1 MPPSSAPTSS
11 PTNSANTEWE
21 TSLQNLHTSQE
32 SLTLNSPDSSA
43 TTNTFERI
51 HLGANGEDVVRGT
64 CQDWR
69 FFMLGNSRD
78 MAQSTKWKGS
88 SLLMA
93 SRSGNPREDS
103 INDTVELCR
112 GPAVLELIAA
122 LFPDDGSTDSKTAT
136 DVLCEDTYWSTQ
148 SCFKGG
154 EAMQGLCVSA
164 TADNCAVDLCAGDAA
179 RNVGLG
185 AERWVSP
192 CSEYESLLE
201 FDQWRMGSAGEMLP
215 PKGLIHALTIGYDR
229 DLTSQPAAMQD
240 TWVAA
245 NRTSAIATVRINT
258 TADAG
263 MPSLAGTLYCDAYP
277 IGSPAPATPGVI
289 ADAERMAAI
298 GRSDGSGVVDV
309 QINVTNLL
317 PSTDYT
323 LYCACESE
331 DGVMS
336 SPDAVNTTGSFAGS
350 SFRTDF
356 GKTVDVRVLG
366 KTVGLKQTIYKAV
379 EIAIEAP
386 PSDEVTFKVQLRERF
401 SGELRNILFPSLVT
415 FDKRDSALTRSLGI
429 RTQEDVEQTTYVH
442 VEVSGPSADE
452 FDVSFVLYDSPLPVV
467 VDVVQTAPPAP
478 KITSAQ
484 FSADGTSILV
494 LFDSVTD
501 VGGMLSHD
509 LEGEFRCD
517 LLLSFSRSSDA
528 AYSKCRWQDSAS
540 ILIFPRGHYTPSGTV
555 SVSETVFLLDGSY
568 ELRAHCESKSFSQAD
583 CSDFSA
589 STMGQADGVEISPPF
604 FTVVPTVSI
613 AAPAILYNTGGSGL
627 SIDLSGS
634 SGSGGRGWETISI
647 TAISPDEAAAAV
659 VTEFISGNVFRT
671 GLVSGLEANV
681 PVITFAADQD
691 YTFMVEMC
699 NFLTMCGRATHRV
712 LVMNGTAS
720 AQELGAAYSPPPTVR
735 VAGKAVR
742 VVDAGAPFL
751 LSADAFVSTLD
762 DNNVEVHVT
771 TGMSFVWT
779 VRENGLNRNDIRSTS
794 RNPLKFQLPANV
806 LRFGS
811 EYTVR
816 LTALHVTSYRSGS
829 AEVRVKVPTATIVPV
844 VRGGLDHTI
853 SRNDLYLDASAS
865 YDEGRG
871 EEDLQFR
878 WECSLIEPTIDGSA
892 CGVTIRGRDQALPNA
907 RATPRR
913 DMGDTV
919 SRVTLTVFDSQRSE
933 KVHLTVRVAATVEEG
948 SFAPEVLLA
957 RTPTVRKMDVGSKLV
972 LNAKVQH
979 TASADVEWHISPHM
993 DLEVLSPSRISQL
1006 VSMPES
1012 AVGAEHTLTTKF
1024 VNLVIPA
1031 HTLLP
1036 RQTFTFTLLAMD
1048 ASNNTIFTQ
1057 SSMEVVTNGAP
1068 QPGRFTVSPT
1078 TGVEFTTVFDLHASL
1093 WEDEDLPLTYSFT
1106 YQDPR
1111 DERELV
1117 RLPLKTR
1124 DARSRYLTKAPAGFA
1139 DNDFELQVFVNI
1151 FDAFSAFSSATVAIT
1166 VEEDD
1171 DNVDANFVESE
1182 VRGFM
1187 EAASA
1192 ADGDSFDVNA
1202 AKSTVSRASSFMNRV
1217 SCSTSASRNCGTLK
1231 RLKCS
1236 KGVVPDTCGA
1246 CVYGYFG
1253 QNGPAN
1259 TPCVDE
1265 ATWLVRS
1272 SPDPLALQH
1281 KACPGNC
1288 FGGGN
1293 CTFVSADSLAPI
1305 RADRECF
1312 IGDVTC
1318 EAVCAC
1324 VTGFGG
1330 KFCQFTD
1337 ADASRRRAARGEM
1350 VLLELQAMSFE
1361 GDVAGNIDKDE
1372 FEARAA
1378 TLASLGKN
1386 PDDFTYS
1393 SRELYLAAVMTT
1405 LQMALDKGFSV
1416 EDADGLVAATDYCM
1430 DLIKVN
1436 ASSSGYADGVTTV
1449 RRIAKLSNR
1458 LAMNDPE
1465 VGEAAP
1471 VGHLGTDI
1479 RSEVQAFD
1487 ADQASPTAGDVTTA
1501 VDLLLPKSF
1510 NERIRDLERTDGSSG
1525 MGAGMKMNGPKQG
1538 EGELRLALSEVNALT
1553 YGIDMKKKL
1562 YANPLRL
1569 EMKEKGGHDGVCTS
1583 YFGSVQEKTITFT
1596 VPHAAQ
1602 QIFDAPYGG
1611 SYHEVVCGER
1621 DISTKYVSCGND
1633 LEDIVVEC
1641 TGAVEPYVVEVQCQ
1655 LKLQQPRCDMLAEE
1669 VDWDGLAATET
1680 LDPARAGGCEID
1692 LDASDP
1698 LQTTCVCNLCNSP
1711 QMYGYGTTKYHNNPR
1726 RQLGA
1731 AGDAAEFG
1739 GTVELVAMSSYVV
1752 NDFGRSFSKLT
1763 ELGDGGLWEEA
1774 LVIYIFFIV
1783 IFGGVF
1789 ATVMLS
1795 ELIHANRRN
1804 MAEKLARRRKKQE
1817 QRRRHK
1823 AGRGGIGR
1831 KVKPSKQSGGSAE
1844 MKAALQ
1850 AKLYKGLDKHGKKKS
1865 DDKEYLDK
1873 MIFQYVGSFFP
1884 GTFSD
1889 DIGHRRLG
1897 RELMDHQMLSMI
1909 FSGDSLVNRLAAAGY
1924 LVTTVALS
1932 SALVAFLLAL
1942 QYPSDDGEC
1951 ETFGGQA
1958 ACEEVVSMFD
1968 SDESKCA
1975 WFREVPD
1982 EKREGC
1988 EWKEPDFSV
1997 VVVARVLV
2005 IVVMVTGPMY
2015 GFVNFIFDNVFRA
2028 PTAQQVDQ
2036 EKSVLVMMRRFV
2048 VGMGRNM
2055 RHSIASMGRRGG
2067 INMSSGGDML
2077 GEDGSFSGY
2086 GDSISGEGSMSS
2098 VGGSIVSVGGSLSG
2112 STRRSAAAP
2121 GSFGSS
2127 MSSGRG
2133 SMGSTGGG
2141 GSGMAQGGF
2150 DQDGM
2155 GSAYFWM
2162 DTRLMPAEF
2171 KIATRVG
2178 VEAAVEKLHIDLP
2191 TQLAYARHVHMKK
2204 RIEVDLQRK
2213 VRDKTASKTRRTS
2226 ISDAIVRRMSTV
2238 VNRTTNDYDDVITI
2252 NTNGNHVSETLQNL
2266 FKLLVRELEA
2276 DMTVYRRTLS
2286 PDRKQAFDRQWGIWY
2301 QTDTPRFSRDTVKVQ
2316 SKDFVA
2322 RRVAYALST
2331 ARDKVEEIS
2340 SMPEHHA
2347 GAELMRLFCMDL
2359 LGTDTPKGGTFRR
2372 KYESEFERTKVLSME
2387 FKVCVAVAMALI
2399 NVFLVMICVGY
2410 GATKGS
2416 KWQNSWL
2423 GLCLFKSAFDVLV
2436 KRFTQA
2442 VIIGFAVPN
2451 LILSEVRSIKANLR
2465 RSARRLAKDN
2475 ADFKLDKF
2483 SATDYTFA
2491 SSLLAKQMPHL
2502 LESKII
2508 LMYRDAMPERL
2519 MQNYHK
2525 KNGRRTLLQ
2534 TATFALVV
2542 LLLHFGAL
2550 SEGVKKLVVHIIPS
2564 LFFVLITFGLVMAK
2578 EDPSAFAL
2586 VVSLLTVFFVLPMV
2600 YYFHR
2605 VMNETGEIES
2615 QAKRSSNAQ
2624 SMMAGMS
2631 FMAPSS
2637 KGQVDSKAKFDTEAC
2652 WVDSDDD
2659 DSDDE
2664 TSFSPPKDW
2673 REDAQAVLRVSAA
2686 AFGCSGAG
2694 RNSDDEA
2701 KGDVPLPFIGG
2712 RGPPVLVA
2720 VAPAT
2725 ATASAPA
2732 HVSEPIVSAPIVS
2745 LPTASA
2751 NLDEARG
2758 TEKVVNEGDAVLAK
2772 ETEADA
2778 ALGRV
2783 DTRGWSDD
2791 DSVDEKA
2798 EVRGAKSTAVD
2809 AINNSEDEGGATRVV
2824 RRKARKKAAPMKS
2837 KSRKNLK
2844 KEKSTR
2850 MVESAAD
2857 AAAAAVSLAQST
2869 GIDDTHAVSSS
2880 VVPVPQKEAPGAP
2893 AFAHA
2898 NAFNGSM
2905 SDDSDLDSETRAVTD
2920 GVVGLSMAAGNVNG
2934 VLSPAPRGIR
2944 AMLDSETEDDETAGP
2959 VRVRRS
2965 IERGKSG
2972 RKC

>member
-1 MPPSSAPTSS
+1 
-11 PTNSANTEWE
+11 
-21 TSLQNLHTSQE
+21 
-32 SLTLNSPDSSA
+32 LNSPDSSA

-51 HLGANGEDVVRGT
+51 HLGANGEEVVRGT

-69 FFMLGNSRD
+69 FFMLGDSRD
-78 MAQSTKWKGS
+78 MAQSTKWRGS

-112 GPAVLELIAA
+112 GSAVLELIAA
-122 LFPDDGSTDSKTAT
+122 LFPDDGFTGSKNAT
-136 DVLCEDTYWSTQ
+136 DVLCEGAYWSTQ
-148 SCFKGG
+148 SCFKANG
-154 EAMQGLCVSA
+154 EPMQGVCVSDA
-164 TADNCAVDLCAGDAA
+164 TDQCAVDLCAANAA
-179 RNVGLG
+179 QDLSLV

-192 CSEYESLLE
+192 CSEYESLLK
-201 FDQWRMGSAGEMLP
+201 FNQWRKGTSGEMLP
-215 PKGLIHALTIGYDR
+215 PKGLIHVLTIGYDR
-229 DLTSQPAAMQD
+229 DLTSQPAAMLD

-245 NRTSAIATVRINT
+245 NRTSAIATVRIDT
-258 TADAG
+258 TAEAG
-263 MPSLAGTLYCDAYP
+263 MPSLAGMLYCDAYP
-277 IGSPAPATPGVI
+277 VGLPAPATPGVI
-289 ADAERMAAI
+289 ADAERMTAI
-298 GRSDGSGVVDV
+298 GHSDGSGVVDV
-309 QINVTNLL
+309 QVNVTNLL

-336 SPDAVNTTGSFAGS
+336 SSDAVNATGSFAGS

-356 GKTVDVRVLG
+356 GKAVDVRVLA
-366 KTVGLKQTIYKAV
+366 KTVGLKQTIHKAI

-401 SGELRNILFPSLVT
+401 TGEVRNILFPSFVT
-415 FDKRDSALTRSLGI
+415 FDKRDSALTRFLGI
-429 RTQEDVEQTTYVH
+429 RTKEDVEQTTYVH
-442 VEVSGPSADE
+442 VEVSGPSAHE
-452 FDVSFVLYDSPLPVV
+452 FDVSLVLFDSPLPVV

-478 KITSAQ
+478 KIKSAQ
-484 FSADGTSILV
+484 FSVDGTSIVV
-494 LFDSVTD
+494 LFDSITD
-501 VGGMLSHD
+501 VGGVLSHD

-540 ILIFPRGHYTPSGTV
+540 ILVFPRGRFTPSGTV
-555 SVSETVFLLDGSY
+555 SVGETVFLLDGSY
-568 ELRAHCESKSFSQAD
+568 ELRAHCESKSFSRAD
-583 CSDFSA
+583 CSDFAA
-589 STMGQADGVEISPPF
+589 SVMGQASGVEISPPF
-604 FTVVPTVSI
+604 FAMVPTVSI
-613 AAPAILYNTGGSGL
+613 AAPTVLYNTGGSGM

-634 SGSGGRGWETISI
+634 SGSGGRGWETISV
-647 TAISPDEAAAAV
+647 TAISPDETAAAV
-659 VTEFISGNVFRT
+659 VTEFISGNGFRT
-671 GLVSGLEANV
+671 DLVSGLEANV
-681 PVITFAADQD
+681 PVSFFVADQD
-691 YTFMVEMC
+691 YTFLVEMC

-720 AQELGAAYSPPPTVR
+720 AQELGTAYSPPPTVR

-751 LSADAFVSTLD
+751 LSAEAFVSTLD
-762 DNNVEVHVT
+762 DDNLEVHVT

-816 LTALHVTSYRSGS
+816 LTAVHVASYRSGS

-865 YDEGRG
+865 YDEGHS

-878 WECSLIEPTIDGSA
+878 WECSLVEPTIDDST
-892 CGVTIRGRDQALPNA
+892 CGVNIRGRDRILPNA
-907 RATPRR
+907 RASPRR

-919 SRVTLTVFDSQRSE
+919 SRVTLTVFDSKRSE
-933 KVHLTVRVAATVEEG
+933 KVHLTVRVLATAEQG

-957 RTPTVRKMDVGSKLV
+957 RSPTVRKVDVNSKLV
-972 LNAKVQH
+972 LKAKVQH
-979 TASADVEWHISPHM
+979 TASANVEWHISPHM
-993 DLEVLSPSRISQL
+993 DLEALSPSRINQL

-1012 AVGAEHTLTTKF
+1012 ARGMDPTFSTKF

-1057 SSMEVVTNGAP
+1057 SSLEVVTNGAP
-1068 QPGRFTVSPT
+1068 QPGRFTVAPPK
-1078 TGVEFTTVFDLHASL
+1078 GQEFTTVFDLHASL

-1106 YQDPR
+1106 YLDPR
-1111 DERELV
+1111 DEKELV

-1124 DARSRYLTKAPAGFA
+1124 DARPRYLTKMPAGLV
-1139 DNDFELQVFVNI
+1139 DDDFGLQVFLNV
-1151 FDAFSAFSSATVAIT
+1151 FDAFSAFSSATMTIT
-1166 VEEDD
+1166 VDEDNA
-1171 DNVDANFVESE
+1171 NVDANSVESE

-1202 AKSTVSRASSFMNRV
+1202 AKSTVSRAASFMNRV
-1217 SCSTSASRNCGTLK
+1217 SCSTGESRNCGTLK
-1231 RLKCS
+1231 RLECS

-1265 ATWLVRS
+1265 ATWLARS
-1272 SPDPLALQH
+1272 APDALALQR
-1281 KACPGNC
+1281 KTCPGNC

-1305 RADRECF
+1305 RADRECV

-1324 VTGFGG
+1324 TTGFGG

-1337 ADASRRRAARGEM
+1337 ADASRRRAAREEM

-1361 GDVAGNIDKDE
+1361 GDDAGDMDKDE

-1386 PDDFTYS
+1386 PDDFTYR
-1393 SRELYLAAVMTT
+1393 SRELYLAAIMTS
-1405 LQMALDKGFSV
+1405 LQVALDKGFSV
-1416 EDADGLVAATDYCM
+1416 EEANGLVAATDYCM

-1436 ASSSGYADGVTTV
+1436 ASASGYADVVTTV
-1449 RRIAKLSNR
+1449 RSLAKLSNR

-1465 VGEAAP
+1465 VGEISP

-1487 ADQASPTAGDVTTA
+1487 ADQASNTTGDGTAA
-1501 VDLLLPKSF
+1501 VDLQLPKSA
-1510 NERIRDLERTDGSSG
+1510 NERIRDLERTDGSAS
-1525 MGAGMKMNGPKQG
+1525 GAGMSIKGPKQG

-1553 YGIDMKKKL
+1553 YGVDMKKRL
-1562 YANPLRL
+1562 FANPLRL
-1569 EMKEKGGHDGVCTS
+1569 EMKEKGDHGGVCTS

-1596 VPHAAQ
+1596 VPHAAP

-1621 DISTKYVSCGND
+1621 DISTKYISCGND

-1641 TGAVEPYVVEVQCQ
+1641 TGEVEPYVVEVQCQ
-1655 LKLQQPRCDMLAEE
+1655 MKLQQPRCDMLAEE
-1669 VDWDGLAATET
+1669 VDWDGLASTET
-1680 LDPARAGGCEID
+1680 LDPTRTGGCVID
-1692 LDASDP
+1692 LDASDL

-1711 QMYGYGTTKYHNNPR
+1711 QMYGYGTTKYHNNR

-1731 AGDAAEFG
+1731 VGDAAEFV

-1752 NDFGRSFSKLT
+1752 NDFGRSFSKLA

-1774 LVIYIFFIV
+1774 LVIYIFFII

-1789 ATVMLS
+1789 VTVMVS
-1795 ELIHANRRN
+1795 EMIHANRRN

-1831 KVKPSKQSGGSAE
+1831 KVKPSKQPDGAAE
-1844 MKAALQ
+1844 KKAVLQ

-1865 DDKEYLDK
+1865 DDKEYLEK
-1873 MIFQYVGSFFP
+1873 MIFQFVGSFFP

-1897 RELMDHQMLSMI
+1897 RELMDHQMISMI

-1942 QYPSDDGEC
+1942 QYPSDDGQC
-1951 ETFGGQA
+1951 ETFRDEV
-1958 ACEEVVSMFD
+1958 ACTKVVSMFD

-1975 WFREVPD
+1975 WFNEVVD

-1988 EWKEPDFSV
+1988 EWKEPDFSI

-2015 GFVNFIFDNVFRA
+2015 GFINFIFDNVFRA

-2055 RHSIASMGRRGG
+2055 RSSIATMGRRGG
-2067 INMSSGGDML
+2067 INMSSAGDMM

-2086 GDSISGEGSMSS
+2086 GDSMSGEGSMSS
-2098 VGGSIVSVGGSLSG
+2098 VGGSLS
-2112 STRRSAAAP
+2112 SYTRRSI
-2121 GSFGSS
+2121 GGS
-2127 MSSGRG
+2127 MSSGRN
-2133 SMGSTGGG
+2133 SMGSVG
-2141 GSGMAQGGF
+2141 GSGMAQGGY
-2150 DQDGM
+2150 DQDGV
-2155 GSAYFWM
+2155 GSAFFWM
-2162 DTRLMPAEF
+2162 DTKLMPAEF

-2204 RIEVDLQRK
+2204 RIEVDFQRK
-2213 VRDKTASKTRRTS
+2213 VRDKTAAKTRRTS
-2226 ISDAIVRRMSTV
+2226 ISDAIVRRMSTI
-2238 VNRTTNDYDDVITI
+2238 VNSTTNDSDDLITI
-2252 NTNGNHVSETLQNL
+2252 DTNGNYVNESLQNL

-2301 QTDTPRFSRDTVKVQ
+2301 QTGTPRFSRETIKVQ
-2316 SKDFVA
+2316 TKDFVA

-2331 ARDKVEEIS
+2331 ARGKVEEIS
-2340 SMPEHHA
+2340 NMPEHHA
-2347 GAELMRLFCMDL
+2347 GAELMRLFCLDL

-2372 KYESEFERTKVLSME
+2372 KYESEFERTKVLTIE
-2387 FKVCVAVAMALI
+2387 FKVCVAVGMALI

-2410 GATKGS
+2410 GATKGN

-2423 GLCLFKSAFDVLV
+2423 GLCIFKSAFDVLV

-2442 VIIGFAVPN
+2442 VVIGFAVPN
-2451 LILSEVRSIKANLR
+2451 LILSEVRSIKENLR
-2465 RSARRLAKDN
+2465 RSARRLTKDN

-2508 LMYRDAMPERL
+2508 LMYRDVMPERL

-2525 KNGRRTLLQ
+2525 KKSGRTLFQ

-2542 LLLHFGAL
+2542 VLLQFGAL
-2550 SEGVKKLVVHIIPS
+2550 SEGVKKLLVHIIPS

-2578 EDPSAFAL
+2578 ENPSAFAL

-2605 VMNETGEIES
+2605 VMNETGEITS

-2624 SMMAGMS
+2624 SIMGMS
-2631 FMAPSS
+2631 FNNASS
-2637 KGQVDSKAKFDTEAC
+2637 AKKELNSKTKFDTESC

-2659 DSDDE
+2659 DDSDDE
-2664 TSFSPPKDW
+2664 MSFSPPKGW
-2673 REDAQAVLRVSAA
+2673 QEDAQVVLRASAA
-2686 AFGCSGAG
+2686 AFGRSGAG
-2694 RNSDDEA
+2694 RNSGDEA
-2701 KGDVPLPFIGG
+2701 KGDVPLPLIN
-2712 RGPPVLVA
+2712 RRNPVS
-2720 VAPAT
+2720 VAPAP
-2725 ATASAPA
+2725 ASKP
-2732 HVSEPIVSAPIVS
+2732 VVPAPIVS
-2745 LPTASA
+2745 LPTVTA
-2751 NLDEARG
+2751 NPDEAG
-2758 TEKVVNEGDAVLAK
+2758 AEKVENEGEAVLAS

-2778 ALGRV
+2778 AAN
-2783 DTRGWSDD
+2783 TRGWSDD

-2798 EVRGAKSTAVD
+2798 EVVREAMATVVD
-2809 AINNSEDEGGATRVV
+2809 VKNESEDEGTTRAVQLKV
-2824 RRKARKKAAPMKS
+2824 KKKAAAPKRGRVT

-2844 KEKSTR
+2844 KVKTTR
-2850 MVESAAD
+2850 TGESAAD

-2880 VVPVPQKEAPGAP
+2880 IVPMLQKEEEAPSSDRAS
-2893 AFAHA
+2893 AA
-2898 NAFNGSM
+2898 AFNGAM
-2905 SDDSDLDSETRAVTD
+2905 SDDSDSDSEVRVVTD
-2920 GVVGLSMAAGNVNG
+2920 GVAGLNMAVGNGNG
-2934 VLSPAPRGIR
+2934 VLSPAPRGIL
-2944 AMLDSETEDDETAGP
+2944 AMLDSETEDDEP
-2959 VRVRRS
+2959 VRVSRSVKRNKRR
-2965 IERGKSG
+2965 K
-2972 RKC
+2972 